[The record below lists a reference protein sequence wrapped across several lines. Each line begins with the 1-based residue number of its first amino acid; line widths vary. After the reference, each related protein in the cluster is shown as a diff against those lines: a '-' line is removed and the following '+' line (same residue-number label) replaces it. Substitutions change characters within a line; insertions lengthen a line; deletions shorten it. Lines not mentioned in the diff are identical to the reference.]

1 MSEFFWI
8 CNFILEALAFL
19 SKFFSSFSVRFLV
32 SLGFVLPLPGGE
44 ARLLD
49 PAEAALPD
57 PPAPEQLPACCR
69 GIVMDYSA
77 EMLKLGDLLFGLFSE
92 ALGLDPAHLKEMGCS
107 EGLGIASHY
116 YPACPQPDLTL
127 GIARHSD
134 LGFVTV
140 LLQDHVGGLQV
151 FRRDR
156 WVDFPPTPGA
166 LVVNVGDMFQLISN
180 DKFKSVEHR
189 ALVRSVGPR
198 VSVAAFFGNEGLST
212 SRIYEP
218 IKELLSEDDPPKYH
232 GITVRDF
239 FFRSF
244 QKGIDSSS
252 ILSRLKR

>member
-1 MSEFFWI
+1 
-8 CNFILEALAFL
+8 
-19 SKFFSSFSVRFLV
+19 
-32 SLGFVLPLPGGE
+32 
-44 ARLLD
+44 
-49 PAEAALPD
+49 
-57 PPAPEQLPACCR
+57 
-69 GIVMDYSA
+69 MDYSA

-166 LVVNVGDMFQLISN
+166 LVVNVGDMFQVSFSDFVHLISN